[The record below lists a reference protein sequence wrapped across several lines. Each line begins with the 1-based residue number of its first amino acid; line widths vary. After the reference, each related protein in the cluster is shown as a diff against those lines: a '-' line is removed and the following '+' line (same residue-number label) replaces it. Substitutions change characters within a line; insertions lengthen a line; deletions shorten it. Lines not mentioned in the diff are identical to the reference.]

1 MKIMFI
7 CTGNTCRSP
16 MAEALCRKILKEQN
30 KTDIR
35 CGSAGLSAMD
45 GEPVSDNAAAA
56 CAEVGL
62 DISRHRAYTL
72 SSMEAETADVF
83 FAMTP
88 SHGYVLR
95 RAGVPQEKIHVASP
109 EIPDPFGG
117 DLATYRACRD
127 ALETAIRAYLEEL

>member
-1 MKIMFI
+1 MKILFV

-35 CGSAGLSAMD
+35 CGSAGLAAMD

-62 DISRHRAYTL
+62 DISRHRAHTL
-72 SSMEAETADVF
+72 SPMEAEMADVF

-95 RAGVPQEKIHVASP
+95 RAGVPHEKVYVAAP

-117 DLATYRACRD
+117 DLQTYRACRD
-127 ALETAIRAYLEEL
+127 ALETAIRRFLEEL